1 MLQEGVLTKVI
12 FYVTGM
18 GGRLA
23 EGLGSAL
30 LARGFELDGREL
42 CGEFRKLDFQQQ
54 VDLVA
59 EDLATRHWTEDGL
72 VIASSL
78 GAYLFLHAQSQ
89 LQPYIGRVV
98 LLSPIVGEFSDEDGL
113 KYFVPP
119 RAGRLKELAGEG
131 RLTVPNR
138 LEVYVGENDWQ
149 SNPANVQALFVGTTA
164 RVTVVPGAG
173 HRLPQQYVKSMLDEW
188 LQ

>member
-1 MLQEGVLTKVI
+1 MDKLIYYL
-12 FYVTGM
+12 TGM

-30 LARGFELDGREL
+30 SARGFELDGREL
-42 CGEFRKLDFQQQ
+42 SGEFRKLDFQQQ

-59 EDLATRHWTEDGL
+59 EDLRTRHWTEDGL
-72 VIASSL
+72 VIANSF

-89 LQPYIGRVV
+89 LQPHLGRVI
-98 LLSPIVGEFSDEDGL
+98 LLSPIVGEFSREDGL

-119 RAGRLKELAGEG
+119 RAGRLQELAGEG
-131 RLTVPNR
+131 RLTVPKR

-149 SNPANVQALFVGTTA
+149 SNPASVQALFEGTTA

-173 HRLPQQYVKSMLDEW
+173 HMLPKEYVRDVLDRV
-188 LQ
+188 L